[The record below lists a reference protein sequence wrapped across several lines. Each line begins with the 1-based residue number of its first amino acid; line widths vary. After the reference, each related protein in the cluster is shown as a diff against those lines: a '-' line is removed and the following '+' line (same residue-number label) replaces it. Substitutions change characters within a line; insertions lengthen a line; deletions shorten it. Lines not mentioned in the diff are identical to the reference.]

1 MTPARF
7 DFDELVATLAGAE
20 DVDSALSRI
29 FPAGR
34 RRHAAGA
41 ASLAASLAERYGYPD
56 AAALRRGG
64 LLHDAGRA
72 LKVEARRSLADWR
85 GWPPD
90 DAELRGGDGLLH
102 GPAGAAVA
110 AALGLSADVCSAI
123 RYHVTGRPG
132 ATLADKIV
140 MAADAAEPNRPYS
153 WADAARA
160 ALGES
165 LDLAVAFWIHLK
177 VGFVKAE
184 GGVVHSRAAATWAS
198 LDDALKREAERL
210 ARPYL

>member
-1 MTPARF
+1 MTPGRF
-7 DFDELVATLAGAE
+7 DFDELVAALAGAE
-20 DVDSALSRI
+20 DVDSALCHI

-34 RRHAAGA
+34 RRHALGA
-41 ASLAASLAERYGYPD
+41 ASLAASLAERHGYPD
-56 AAALRRGG
+56 AGALYRGG

-72 LKVEARRSLADWR
+72 LKAGALRSLADWR

-110 AALGLSADVCSAI
+110 AALGLPADVCGAI

-132 ATLADKIV
+132 ATLAEIIT
-140 MAADAAEPNRPYS
+140 MAADAAEPSRPYA

-160 ALGES
+160 ALAES

-177 VGFVKAE
+177 AGFVKAD
-184 GGVVHSRAAATWAS
+184 GGAVHPRAAAMWAS
-198 LDDALKREAERL
+198 LDDAVKREAERL